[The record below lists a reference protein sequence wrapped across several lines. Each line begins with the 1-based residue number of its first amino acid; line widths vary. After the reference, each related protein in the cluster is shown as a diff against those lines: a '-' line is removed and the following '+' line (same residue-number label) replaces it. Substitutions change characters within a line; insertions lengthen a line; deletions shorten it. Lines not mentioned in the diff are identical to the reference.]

1 MTTTAQLR
9 NRYAQDAV
17 STASPARLVTMLYDR
32 LLKDLTVAEQAVGVR
47 DIQGA
52 HNAIMH
58 AQEIVAELHSSLDV
72 SVWREGEALQR
83 LYLWMIEQL
92 VAANTTKDARPLQDV
107 REVVEPLAQA
117 WHQVAAAG
125 NTGEAS

>member
-32 LLKDLTVAEQAVGVR
+32 LLKDLTVAERAVGVR

-58 AQEIVAELHSSLDV
+58 AQEIIGELHASLDI

-83 LYLWMIEQL
+83 LYQWCLQQL
-92 VAANTTKDARPLQDV
+92 VQANITKDAKFVSDV
-107 REVVEPLAQA
+107 REVLTPLAEA
-117 WHQVAAAG
+117 WHQVAAT
-125 NTGEAS
+125 NNGEAS